1 MKKTFF
7 QMNWAGA
14 VLVGFGLLA
23 PLASAQS
30 LDYPETRK
38 VDDVDIYHGTK
49 VADPYRWLEDDR
61 SEETAQWVKAENQ
74 ITFSYLD
81 KIPYRPQ
88 VMKRL
93 EQLFNY
99 PRYSAPFRRGEYFFF
114 FKNDGLQ
121 NQSVL
126 YIQKG
131 LNGTPELFLDPGD
144 IYSFLFYNLGV
155 TPKY

>member
-1 MKKTFF
+1 
-7 QMNWAGA
+7 MNCVGA
-14 VLVGFGLLA
+14 VRVGFGLLA

-38 VDDVDIYHGTK
+38 VDHVDIYHGTK

-61 SEETAQWVKAENQ
+61 SEENAQWVKAENQ

-81 KIPYRPQ
+81 KIPYRSQ

-99 PRYSAPFRRGEYFFF
+99 PRYSARFRRGEYFFF
-114 FKNDGLQ
+114 FKNEGFE
-121 NQSVL
+121 NQSGL
-126 YIQKG
+126 FILQG
-131 LNGTPELFLDPGD
+131 LNGKPELFLDPA
-144 IYSFLFYNLGV
+144 V
-155 TPKY
+155 

>member
-1 MKKTFF
+1 
-7 QMNWAGA
+7 MNCVGA
-14 VLVGFGLLA
+14 VIVGLGRLA
-23 PLASAQS
+23 PLAAAQS

-49 VADPYRWLEDDR
+49 VAEPYRWLEDDR

-114 FKNDGLQ
+114 FKNHGFP
-121 NQSVL
+121 NHSVL
-126 YIQKG
+126 FISKG
-131 LNGTPELFLDPGD
+131 VNGTPAMVFDSRALF
-144 IYSFLFYNLGV
+144 SVLFY
-155 TPKY
+155 T

>member
-1 MKKTFF
+1 
-7 QMNWAGA
+7 MNCVGA
-14 VLVGFGLLA
+14 VIVGLGRLA

-88 VMKRL
+88 VLKRL
-93 EQLFNY
+93 DQLFNY
-99 PRYSAPFRRGEYFFF
+99 PSYTAPVRRGDGFFVF
-114 FKNDGLQ
+114 HNARLQ
-121 NQSVL
+121 
-126 YIQKG
+126 
-131 LNGTPELFLDPGD
+131 
-144 IYSFLFYNLGV
+144 
-155 TPKY
+155 KYAV

>member
-1 MKKTFF
+1 
-7 QMNWAGA
+7 MNCVGA
-14 VLVGFGLLA
+14 VIVGLGRLA
-23 PLASAQS
+23 PLAAAQS

-88 VMKRL
+88 VLKQL

-99 PRYSAPFRRGEYFFF
+99 PRYSAPFQRGRELIFFNEHRF
-114 FKNDGLQ
+114 PNPG
-121 NQSVL
+121 
-126 YIQKG
+126 
-131 LNGTPELFLDPGD
+131 ELFIQEVL
-144 IYSFLFYNLGV
+144 
-155 TPKY
+155 K